1 MIAKPNS
8 LTPTQHIVHVKFVQN
23 VQQNISVSS
32 GYSGGKFIRS
42 NYRYFE
48 LTAMVVLAV
57 AILLYEDVEEVA
69 RT

>member
-1 MIAKPNS
+1 MIAKPNL

-42 NYRYFE
+42 NYPYFE
-48 LTAMVVLAV
+48 LTAMVVLAIAV
-57 AILLYEDVEEVA
+57 LLYVVVEEVA